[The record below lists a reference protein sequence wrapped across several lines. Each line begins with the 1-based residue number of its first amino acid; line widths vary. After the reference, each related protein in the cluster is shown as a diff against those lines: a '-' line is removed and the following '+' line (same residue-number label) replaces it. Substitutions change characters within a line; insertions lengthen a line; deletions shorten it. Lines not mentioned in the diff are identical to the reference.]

1 MNIVYIV
8 CFYIS
13 MNVKEF
19 NTALFKSVSIHL
31 SNDGIGGNGIEG
43 NGMSGNG
50 EVSLETLGID
60 LQNLL

>member
-1 MNIVYIV
+1 
-8 CFYIS
+8 

>member
-1 MNIVYIV
+1 
-8 CFYIS
+8 
-13 MNVKEF
+13 
-19 NTALFKSVSIHL
+19 VSIHL